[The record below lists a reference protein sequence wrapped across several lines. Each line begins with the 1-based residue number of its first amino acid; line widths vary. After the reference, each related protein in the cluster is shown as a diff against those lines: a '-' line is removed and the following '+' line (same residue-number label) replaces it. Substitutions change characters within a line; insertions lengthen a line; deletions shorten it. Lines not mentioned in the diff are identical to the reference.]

1 MKALSTIACF
11 AAAGMLIVGTRCA
24 AADLVYPS
32 KPIRFIVPY
41 AAGGGTDTVVR
52 VLGPGRAPR
61 VLGHQFPGSAAT
73 KGGYLT

>member
-1 MKALSTIACF
+1 MRRFLRAALALGFIAC
-11 AAAGMLIVGTRCA
+11 APLAVLAQH
-24 AADLVYPS
+24 YPS
-32 KPIRFIVPY
+32 KPIRLIVPY